1 MNRAISGIQP
11 SGKLHIGNYFGMMKP
26 AIEMQK
32 EHETFLFIA
41 DYHALT
47 SVNDPNILKNLI
59 RDAVLDFLACGINPE
74 NVCLYK
80 QSDVP
85 QVHELSWFLS
95 VLAPMGLLERC
106 HSYKDKIAKGLDSTH
121 GLFSYPILM
130 AADILSIEA
139 SIVPVGK
146 DQKQHVE
153 VTRDL
158 AAKFNN
164 IFGEVFRL
172 PNPLINDRVS
182 SIPGIDGQKM
192 SKSYNNVIGIFE
204 SNEILD
210 KKVKKIVTDSKNIED
225 KKDPDSC
232 NIFSLF
238 KLFSNTDEQKELAN
252 NYYAGGMGYGYA
264 KDILLKKINQYFEPI
279 SEKRLEL
286 ESDYDYVEDILK
298 DGAQK
303 ASLIAS
309 DVLKNVKAAV
319 GL

>member
-1 MNRAISGIQP
+1 
-11 SGKLHIGNYFGMMKP
+11 MMKP
-26 AIEMQK
+26 AIDMQK
-32 EHETFLFIA
+32 EYETFLFIA

-47 SVNDPNILKNLI
+47 SVRDPNILKNLI
-59 RDAVLDFLACGINPE
+59 KDAVLDFLACGIDPE
-74 NVCLYK
+74 KVFLYK

-106 HSYKDKIAKGLDSTH
+106 HSFKDKLAKGLNSTH

-130 AADILSIEA
+130 ASDILSIKA

-158 AAKFNN
+158 AIKFNN
-164 IFGEVFRL
+164 LYGEVFDL
-172 PNPLINDRVS
+172 PNPLINERVA
-182 SIPGIDGQKM
+182 SIPGVDGQKM

-204 SNEILD
+204 SDKILE
-210 KKVKKIVTDSKNIED
+210 KKIKKIVTDSKNIED
-225 KKDPDSC
+225 KKDPESC
-232 NIFSLF
+232 NIFSLY
-238 KLFSNTDEQKELAN
+238 KLFSNADEQKELAK

-279 SEKRLEL
+279 RKKIRVR
-286 ESDYDYVEDILK
+286 SDYDYVEDILK
-298 DGAQK
+298 M
-303 ASLIAS
+303 
-309 DVLKNVKAAV
+309 VLKR
-319 GL
+319 LH

>member
-32 EHETFLFIA
+32 EYETFLFIA

-232 NIFSLF
+232 NIFSLY

-279 SEKRLEL
+279 REKRLEL

>member
-32 EHETFLFIA
+32 EYETFLFIA

-204 SNEILD
+204 SDEILD

-232 NIFSLF
+232 NIFSLY
-238 KLFSNTDEQKELAN
+238 KLFSNPDEQRELAN

-279 SEKRLEL
+279 REKRLEL

>member
-26 AIEMQK
+26 AIDMQK

-47 SVNDPNILKNLI
+47 SVRDPNLLKNLI
-59 RDAVLDFLACGINPE
+59 KDAVLDFLACGIDPE
-74 NVCLYK
+74 KVFLYK

-106 HSYKDKIAKGLDSTH
+106 HSFKDKLAKGLNSTH

-130 AADILSIEA
+130 ASDILSIKA

-158 AAKFNN
+158 AIKFNN
-164 IFGEVFRL
+164 LYGEVFDL
-172 PNPLINDRVS
+172 PNPLINERVA
-182 SIPGIDGQKM
+182 SIPGVDGQKM

-204 SNEILD
+204 SDKILE
-210 KKVKKIVTDSKNIED
+210 KKIKKIVTDSKNIED
-225 KKDPDSC
+225 KKDPESC
-232 NIFSLF
+232 NIFSLY
-238 KLFSNTDEQKELAN
+238 KLFSNADEQKELAK

-264 KDILLKKINQYFEPI
+264 KNSLLKKINQYFEPMR
-279 SEKRLEL
+279 EKRLEL
-286 ESDYDYVEDILK
+286 EADNDYIEDILK
-298 DGAQK
+298 NGAKK

-309 DVLKNVKAAV
+309 DVLKNVKTAV

>member
-26 AIEMQK
+26 AIDMQK

-47 SVNDPNILKNLI
+47 SVRDPNILKNLI
-59 RDAVLDFLACGINPE
+59 KDAVLDFLACGIDPE
-74 NVCLYK
+74 KVFLYK

-106 HSYKDKIAKGLDSTH
+106 HSFKDKLAKGLNSTH

-130 AADILSIEA
+130 ASDILSIKA

-158 AAKFNN
+158 AIKFNN
-164 IFGEVFRL
+164 LYGEVFDL
-172 PNPLINDRVS
+172 PNPLINERVA
-182 SIPGIDGQKM
+182 SIPGVDGQKM

-204 SNEILD
+204 SDKILE
-210 KKVKKIVTDSKNIED
+210 KKIKKIVTDSKNIED
-225 KKDPDSC
+225 KKDPESC
-232 NIFSLF
+232 NIFSLY
-238 KLFSNTDEQKELAN
+238 KLFSNADEQKELAK

-264 KDILLKKINQYFEPI
+264 KNSLLKKINQYFEPMR
-279 SEKRLEL
+279 EKRLEL
-286 ESDYDYVEDILK
+286 EADNDYIEDILK
-298 DGAQK
+298 NGAKK

>member
-26 AIEMQK
+26 AIDMQK
-32 EHETFLFIA
+32 EYETFLFIA

-47 SVNDPNILKNLI
+47 SVRDPNILKNLI
-59 RDAVLDFLACGINPE
+59 KDAVLDFLACGIDPE
-74 NVCLYK
+74 KVFLYK

-106 HSYKDKIAKGLDSTH
+106 HSFKDKLAKGLDSTH

-130 AADILSIEA
+130 ASDILSIKA

-158 AAKFNN
+158 AIKFNN
-164 IFGEVFRL
+164 LYGEVFHL
-172 PNPLINDRVS
+172 PNPLINERVA

-204 SNEILD
+204 SDKILE
-210 KKVKKIVTDSKNIED
+210 KKIKKIVTDSKNIED
-225 KKDPDSC
+225 KKDPESC
-232 NIFSLF
+232 NIFSLY
-238 KLFSNTDEQKELAN
+238 KLFSNTEEQKELAK

-264 KDILLKKINQYFEPI
+264 KNSLLKKINQYFEPMR
-279 SEKRLEL
+279 EKRLEL
-286 ESDYDYVEDILK
+286 EADNDYIEDILK
-298 DGAQK
+298 NGAKK

-309 DVLKNVKAAV
+309 DVLKNVKTAV

>member
-95 VLAPMGLLERC
+95 ILAPMGLLERC

-172 PNPLINDRVS
+172 PNPLINNRVS

-204 SNEILD
+204 SDEILD
-210 KKVKKIVTDSKNIED
+210 KKVKKIITDSKNIED

-232 NIFSLF
+232 NIFSLY
-238 KLFSNTDEQKELAN
+238 KLFSNADEQRELAN

-264 KDILLKKINQYFEPI
+264 KDILLKKINQYFEPMR
-279 SEKRLEL
+279 EKRLEL

>member
-32 EHETFLFIA
+32 EYETFLFIA

-95 VLAPMGLLERC
+95 ILAPMGLLERC

-172 PNPLINDRVS
+172 PNPLINNRVS

-204 SNEILD
+204 SDEILD
-210 KKVKKIVTDSKNIED
+210 KKVKKIITDSKNIED

-232 NIFSLF
+232 NIFSLY
-238 KLFSNTDEQKELAN
+238 KLFSNADEQRELAN

-279 SEKRLEL
+279 REKRLEL

>member
-232 NIFSLF
+232 NIFSLY
-238 KLFSNTDEQKELAN
+238 KLFSNPDEQRELAN

-279 SEKRLEL
+279 REKRLEL

>member
-59 RDAVLDFLACGINPE
+59 KDAVLDFLACGINPE

-204 SNEILD
+204 SDEILD
-210 KKVKKIVTDSKNIED
+210 KKVKKIITDSKNIED

-232 NIFSLF
+232 NIFSLY
-238 KLFSNTDEQKELAN
+238 KLFSNADEQRELAN

-279 SEKRLEL
+279 REKRLEL
-286 ESDYDYVEDILK
+286 ESDYDYVQDILD
-298 DGAQK
+298 DGAKK

>member
-204 SNEILD
+204 SDEILD
-210 KKVKKIVTDSKNIED
+210 KKVKKIITDSKNIED

-232 NIFSLF
+232 NIFSLY
-238 KLFSNTDEQKELAN
+238 KLFSNPDEQRELAN

-279 SEKRLEL
+279 REKRLEL

>member
-11 SGKLHIGNYFGMMKP
+11 SGKLNIGNYFGMMKP
-26 AIEMQK
+26 AIDMQK

-47 SVNDPNILKNLI
+47 SVRDPNILKNLI
-59 RDAVLDFLACGINPE
+59 KDAVLDFLACGIDPE
-74 NVCLYK
+74 KVFLYK

-106 HSYKDKIAKGLDSTH
+106 HSFKDKLAKGLNSTH

-130 AADILSIEA
+130 ASDILSIKA

-158 AAKFNN
+158 AIKFNN
-164 IFGEVFRL
+164 LYGEVFDL
-172 PNPLINDRVS
+172 PNPLINERVA
-182 SIPGIDGQKM
+182 SIPGVDGQKM

-204 SNEILD
+204 SDKILE
-210 KKVKKIVTDSKNIED
+210 KKIKKIVTDSKNIED
-225 KKDPDSC
+225 KKDPESC
-232 NIFSLF
+232 NIFSLY
-238 KLFSNTDEQKELAN
+238 KLFSNADEQKELAK

-264 KDILLKKINQYFEPI
+264 KNSLLKKINQYFEPMR
-279 SEKRLEL
+279 EKRLEL
-286 ESDYDYVEDILK
+286 EADNDYIEDILK
-298 DGAQK
+298 NGAKK

-309 DVLKNVKAAV
+309 DVLKNVKTAV

>member
-59 RDAVLDFLACGINPE
+59 KDAVLDFLACGINPE

-95 VLAPMGLLERC
+95 ILAPMGLLERC

-204 SNEILD
+204 SDEILD
-210 KKVKKIVTDSKNIED
+210 KKVKKIITDSKNIED

-232 NIFSLF
+232 NIFSLY
-238 KLFSNTDEQKELAN
+238 KLFSNPDEQRELAN

-264 KDILLKKINQYFEPI
+264 KNILLNKIKQYFEPI
-279 SEKRLEL
+279 REKRLEL

>member
-26 AIEMQK
+26 AIDMQK
-32 EHETFLFIA
+32 EYETFLFIA

-47 SVNDPNILKNLI
+47 SVRDPNILKNLI
-59 RDAVLDFLACGINPE
+59 KDAVLDFLACGIDPE
-74 NVCLYK
+74 KVFLYK

-106 HSYKDKIAKGLDSTH
+106 HSFKDKLAKGLNSTH

-130 AADILSIEA
+130 ASDILSIKA

-158 AAKFNN
+158 AIKFNN
-164 IFGEVFRL
+164 LYGEVFDL
-172 PNPLINDRVS
+172 PNPLINERVA
-182 SIPGIDGQKM
+182 SIPGVDGQKM

-204 SNEILD
+204 SDKILE
-210 KKVKKIVTDSKNIED
+210 KKIKKIVTDSKNIED
-225 KKDPDSC
+225 KKDPESC
-232 NIFSLF
+232 NIFSLY
-238 KLFSNTDEQKELAN
+238 KLFSNADEQKELAK

-264 KDILLKKINQYFEPI
+264 KNSLLKKINQYFEPMR
-279 SEKRLEL
+279 EKRLEL
-286 ESDYDYVEDILK
+286 EADNDYIEDILK
-298 DGAQK
+298 NGAKK

-309 DVLKNVKAAV
+309 DVLKNVKTAV

>member
-1 MNRAISGIQP
+1 
-11 SGKLHIGNYFGMMKP
+11 
-26 AIEMQK
+26 
-32 EHETFLFIA
+32 
-41 DYHALT
+41 
-47 SVNDPNILKNLI
+47 
-59 RDAVLDFLACGINPE
+59 
-74 NVCLYK
+74 
-80 QSDVP
+80 
-85 QVHELSWFLS
+85 
-95 VLAPMGLLERC
+95 
-106 HSYKDKIAKGLDSTH
+106 
-121 GLFSYPILM
+121 M

-172 PNPLINDRVS
+172 PNPLINNRVS

-204 SNEILD
+204 SDEILD
-210 KKVKKIVTDSKNIED
+210 KKVKKIITDSKNIED

-232 NIFSLF
+232 NIFSLY
-238 KLFSNTDEQKELAN
+238 KLFSNTDEQRELAN

-264 KDILLKKINQYFEPI
+264 KNILLKKIKQYFEPI
-279 SEKRLEL
+279 REKRLEL

>member
-47 SVNDPNILKNLI
+47 SVNDPNLLKNLI
-59 RDAVLDFLACGINPE
+59 KDAVLDFLACGINPE

-204 SNEILD
+204 SDEILE
-210 KKVKKIVTDSKNIED
+210 KKIKKIVTDSKNIED

-232 NIFSLF
+232 NIFSLY
-238 KLFSNTDEQKELAN
+238 KLFSNTDEQRELAN

-264 KDILLKKINQYFEPI
+264 KNILLKKIKQYFEPI
-279 SEKRLEL
+279 REKRLEL
-286 ESDYDYVEDILK
+286 ESDYDYVQDILD
-298 DGAQK
+298 DGAKK

>member
-26 AIEMQK
+26 AIDMQK
-32 EHETFLFIA
+32 EYETFLFIA

-95 VLAPMGLLERC
+95 ILAPMGLLERC
-106 HSYKDKIAKGLDSTH
+106 HSYKDKIAKGVDSTH

-172 PNPLINDRVS
+172 PNPLINNRVS

-204 SNEILD
+204 SDEILE
-210 KKVKKIVTDSKNIED
+210 KKIKKIVTDSKNIED

-232 NIFSLF
+232 NIFSLY
-238 KLFSNTDEQKELAN
+238 KLFSNADEQRELAN

-279 SEKRLEL
+279 REKRLEL

>member
-32 EHETFLFIA
+32 EHEIFLFIA

-59 RDAVLDFLACGINPE
+59 KDAVLDFLACGINPE

-172 PNPLINDRVS
+172 PNPLINNRVS

-204 SNEILD
+204 SDEILD
-210 KKVKKIVTDSKNIED
+210 KKVKKIITDSKNIED

-232 NIFSLF
+232 NIFSLY
-238 KLFSNTDEQKELAN
+238 KLFSNADEQRELAN

-264 KDILLKKINQYFEPI
+264 KDILLKKINQYFEPMR
-279 SEKRLEL
+279 EKRLEL

>member
-26 AIEMQK
+26 AIDMQK

-95 VLAPMGLLERC
+95 ILAPMGLLERC

-172 PNPLINDRVS
+172 PNPLINNRVS

-204 SNEILD
+204 SDEILD
-210 KKVKKIVTDSKNIED
+210 KKVKKIITDSKNIED

-232 NIFSLF
+232 NIFSLY
-238 KLFSNTDEQKELAN
+238 KLFSNADEQRELAN

-264 KDILLKKINQYFEPI
+264 KDILLKKINQYFEPMR
-279 SEKRLEL
+279 EKRLEL

>member
-95 VLAPMGLLERC
+95 ILAPMGLLERC

-204 SNEILD
+204 SDEILD

-232 NIFSLF
+232 NIFSLY
-238 KLFSNTDEQKELAN
+238 KLFSNPDEQRELAN

-279 SEKRLEL
+279 REKRLEL

>member
-26 AIEMQK
+26 AIDMQK
-32 EHETFLFIA
+32 EYETFLFIA

-47 SVNDPNILKNLI
+47 SVRDPNILNNLVK
-59 RDAVLDFLACGINPE
+59 DAVLDFLACGIDPE
-74 NVCLYK
+74 KVCFYK

-106 HSYKDKIAKGLDSTH
+106 HSFKDKLAKGLDSTH

-158 AAKFNN
+158 AIKFNN
-164 IFGEVFRL
+164 LYGEVFYL
-172 PNPLINDRVS
+172 PNPLINDHVA

-204 SNEILD
+204 SDKILE
-210 KKVKKIVTDSKNIED
+210 KKIKKIITDSKNIED
-225 KKDPDSC
+225 KKDPESC
-232 NIFSLF
+232 NIFSLY
-238 KLFSNTDEQKELAN
+238 KLFSNADEQRELAE
-252 NYYAGGMGYGYA
+252 NYYAGGMGYGHA
-264 KDILLKKINQYFEPI
+264 KNSLFQKINQYFEPMRD
-279 SEKRLEL
+279 KRLEL
-286 ESDYDYVEDILK
+286 EAENDYIEDILK
-298 DGAQK
+298 NGAKK
-303 ASLIAS
+303 ASLIAN
-309 DVLKNVKAAV
+309 DVLKNVKTAV